1 MRIRVSKKLYQELQ
15 EASYKFELSIMEIIR
30 RAARK
35 YERLKPEI
43 PEEPS
48 GPVVLSLTGVRI
60 SNIRD
65 VIAWYLQIHKNVK
78 TNKFSTD
85 LIEGRD
91 YVVDRQID

>member
-15 EASYKFELSIMEIIR
+15 EASDKFELSVMEIIR

-48 GPVVLSLTGVRI
+48 GPVVLSLTGVQI

-65 VIAWYLQIHKNVK
+65 VIAWYLQIHKDIK
-78 TNKFSTD
+78 INKFSTD